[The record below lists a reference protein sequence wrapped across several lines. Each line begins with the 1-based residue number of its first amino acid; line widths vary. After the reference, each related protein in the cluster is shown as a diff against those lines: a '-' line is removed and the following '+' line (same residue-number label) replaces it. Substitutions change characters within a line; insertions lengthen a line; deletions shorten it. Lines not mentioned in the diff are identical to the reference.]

1 MSAKPLVLVDGSSY
15 LYRAFH
21 VPNLQKLS
29 NSAGTPTGA
38 VHGILS
44 MVNRLL
50 TDFDPERIAV
60 VLDAPGK
67 TFRDDLYS
75 DYKANR
81 AAMPE
86 DLRVQI
92 EPSIEA
98 IEALGIPVLRIAGV
112 EADDVI
118 GTLAEKACARGF
130 NTIISTT
137 DKDMTQLVND
147 RIELLNTM
155 DDRRLDTAGVRAR
168 YGVGPEQMID
178 YLTLVGDSSDNI
190 PGVPGVGPKTAAKWL
205 TEYGTLDNLL
215 LHAGEIGGKVG
226 ESLRATIA
234 DLALYRTLVT
244 IKRDVELPVELDD
257 LMRRG
262 TDENRLRA
270 VLEPLEMHSFLRRH
284 AVQPPPPKEIS
295 RNYETV
301 LTESQLRRWLAKIE
315 TAELTAIDTETTSLN
330 YMQAELV
337 GLSLCVVAGEAA
349 YIPLAH
355 SYPGA
360 PEQLSRDAVLKRL
373 KPWLEDAARPK
384 LGHHVKYDAH
394 IFRNYGIALAG
405 VTHDSMLESYVI
417 NSTASRHDMD
427 SLAAKYLGLQTTK
440 YEHVT
445 GKGLKQLRFD
455 EVDVATAAAYAAEDA
470 DVTMRLHARL
480 WPELHAVPELE
491 HLYNDLERPLI
502 EVLRKME
509 YTGVMVDAAMLAQQ
523 SRELADAMLAAE
535 QAAYKAAEGPF
546 NIGSPKQLQQV
557 LYDRL
562 GLPMLGKTPKG
573 QPSTAEDVLQEL
585 AEDYE
590 LPRAVLEYRALAKL
604 KSTYTDKLP
613 REINPR
619 TGRIHTSYHQA
630 VTATGRLSSSDP
642 NLQNIPIRR
651 PEGRRIRQAFVA
663 PPGHRLIA
671 ADYSQIELRIMAHL
685 SEDEG
690 LLQAFRDELDIH
702 RATAAEVFGV
712 SHDAITSDQ
721 RRSAKAINF
730 GLIYGMSAFG
740 LARELKIE
748 RAEAQAYVDLYFQR
762 YPGVRRY
769 MERTRQLAHEQGYV
783 STVYGRRLYLPEIN
797 ARNAQRRQYAERS
810 AINAPMQGTAADII
824 KRAMLAVDAWL
835 GSDEVHGRLLMQ
847 VHDELVL
854 EIEASQA
861 TAAARELAAIMEK
874 SADLTVP
881 LKVETGIGSNWDEAH

>member
-1 MSAKPLVLVDGSSY
+1 
-15 LYRAFH
+15 
-21 VPNLQKLS
+21 
-29 NSAGTPTGA
+29 
-38 VHGILS
+38 
-44 MVNRLL
+44 
-50 TDFDPERIAV
+50 
-60 VLDAPGK
+60 
-67 TFRDDLYS
+67 
-75 DYKANR
+75 
-81 AAMPE
+81 
-86 DLRVQI
+86 
-92 EPSIEA
+92 
-98 IEALGIPVLRIAGV
+98 
-112 EADDVI
+112 
-118 GTLAEKACARGF
+118 
-130 NTIISTT
+130 
-137 DKDMTQLVND
+137 
-147 RIELLNTM
+147 
-155 DDRRLDTAGVRAR
+155 
-168 YGVGPEQMID
+168 
-178 YLTLVGDSSDNI
+178 
-190 PGVPGVGPKTAAKWL
+190 
-205 TEYGTLDNLL
+205 
-215 LHAGEIGGKVG
+215 
-226 ESLRATIA
+226 
-234 DLALYRTLVT
+234 VT